1 MPKIEFKGI
10 DAYQKK
16 LEALGKDGIDKA
28 IRYAIYPA
36 ADVVADELKAAVPV
50 SDDPRTAGDLRDGL
64 ILTRMK
70 DENGFICTTA
80 TFAGYDHKGAPLP
93 LVARALESGRST
105 PSGKVGK
112 HPFIRQTCNRV
123 RKKAEGLM
131 ETALDK
137 YLNDY
142 MNRK

>member
-1 MPKIEFKGI
+1 MAIIEFKGI
-10 DAYQKK
+10 DAYRKK
-16 LEALGKDGIDKA
+16 LEQLGKRDADKA

-36 ADVVADELKAAVPV
+36 ADFFMNELKSSVPV

-64 ILTRMK
+64 TLTPMK
-70 DENGFICTTA
+70 DTAGFIYTVA
-80 TFAGYDHKGAPLP
+80 TFAGYDSKGTPLP

-112 HPFIRQTCNRV
+112 HPFIRKTVDRT

-131 ETALDK
+131 QTALDK

>member
-1 MPKIEFKGI
+1 MATIEFKGI
-10 DAYQKK
+10 DAYAKK
-16 LEALGKDGIDKA
+16 LEELGKRDAAKA

-36 ADVVADELKAAVPV
+36 ADVVANELKAAVPV

-64 ILTRMK
+64 TLTHMV
-70 DENGFICTTA
+70 DDNGFISTTA
-80 TFAGYDHKGAPLP
+80 TFAGYDHKGTPLP

-105 PSGKVGK
+105 PKGKVGK
-112 HPFIRQTCNRV
+112 HPFIRQTINRV

-131 ETALDK
+131 QAYLDR
-137 YLNDY
+137 YLYEY